1 MSRLLS
7 KLAESKR
14 GLRWLALCVALS
26 LATAGSALAAP
37 KKEAE
42 KAAEPTKSYVT
53 SYILV
58 IFALGL
64 GMMAV
69 IRPSTRTDQV
79 KKITRDAEEEE

>member
-1 MSRLLS
+1 MSRILARLS
-7 KLAESKR
+7 DSKR
-14 GLRWLALCVALS
+14 GVRWVALALALW
-26 LATAGSALAAP
+26 LATAGSVLAAP
-37 KKEAE
+37 KKQEE

-79 KKITRDAEEEE
+79 KKLTRDAEDEE

>member
-1 MSRLLS
+1 MTRILATLNRSRRS
-7 KLAESKR
+7 V
-14 GLRWLALCVALS
+14 RWLALALGLW
-26 LATAGSALAAP
+26 LATAGAVLGAP
-37 KKEAE
+37 KKQEE

-53 SYILV
+53 SYIIV

-79 KKITRDAEEEE
+79 KKVTRDAEEEE